1 MLCAICRKDIP
12 PTGKQGLP
20 RRRCD
25 PCDEVWRRIYN
36 KLAQRRHREM
46 VRYRNYQHAV
56 SIGRVA
62 E

>member
-1 MLCAICRKDIP
+1 MLCAICHKSLP
-12 PTGKQGLP
+12 HTGKRGMH

-25 PCDEVWRRIYN
+25 PCDTVWRRIYN

-46 VRYRNYQHAV
+46 VRFRNYQHAV
-56 SIGRVA
+56 SIGRVV